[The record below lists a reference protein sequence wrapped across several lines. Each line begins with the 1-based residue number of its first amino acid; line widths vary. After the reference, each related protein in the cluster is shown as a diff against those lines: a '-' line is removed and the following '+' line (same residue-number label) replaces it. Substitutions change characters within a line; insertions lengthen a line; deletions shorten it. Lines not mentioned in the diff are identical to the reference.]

1 MLPLEEFLCPRLPKA
16 GVGHIAFRC
25 DVTSVFAYVTFVTSL
40 QVYMQV
46 YLHIY
51 IHIYVQ
57 VAHNFDTFYATKL
70 KFGMLFTKTKRF
82 HGRVVFGLAAGWG
95 QGSECITDHIEHMHN
110 DNKTVSLV
118 PLLALES

>member
-1 MLPLEEFLCPRLPKA
+1 M
-16 GVGHIAFRC
+16 GHIAFHR
-25 DVTSVFAYVTFVTSL
+25 DVRPYVRTCVGHIRNPSLTNVTFYI

-57 VAHNFDTFYATKL
+57 VARNFDTFYATKL
-70 KFGMLFTKTKRF
+70 KFGMIFTQTKTLDFMVELPLRLAP
-82 HGRVVFGLAAGWG
+82 GRG
-95 QGSECITDHIEHMHN
+95 QGSECITGHIEHMQN
-110 DNKTVSLV
+110 GNRIIRLV